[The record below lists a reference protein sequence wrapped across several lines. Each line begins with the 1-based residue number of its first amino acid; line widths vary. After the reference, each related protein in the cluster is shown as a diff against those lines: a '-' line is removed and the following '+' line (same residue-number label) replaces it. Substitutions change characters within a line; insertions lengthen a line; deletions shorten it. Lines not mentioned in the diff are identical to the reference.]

1 VRHPEPAKPPS
12 DPNGT
17 PPAASDPAAK
27 AIIDRAVNAI
37 TANDPGKLAK
47 VKVAKV
53 TYQGGGFKLG
63 QTHELTK
70 ATCLIETVW
79 PDSAY
84 VRDEFKEIPADF
96 KGEAITT
103 FYMKSPHGWMKG
115 GDRVVEQP
123 PLEMGRV
130 IRTDLMAWHWLLLGL
145 PLTDAKAIVFEPN
158 KGATTTT
165 VKLAVPDFPVFLLT
179 FDNGSGLP
187 VKSEVHPLENQRRV
201 RKVFNLLGHTAMNG
215 LMVPTKVEHI
225 QGDSLVLQ
233 WEQPVWEFPETI
245 DPSRFEKPK

>member
-1 VRHPEPAKPPS
+1 
-12 DPNGT
+12 
-17 PPAASDPAAK
+17 
-27 AIIDRAVNAI
+27 
-37 TANDPGKLAK
+37 
-47 VKVAKV
+47 
-53 TYQGGGFKLG
+53 
-63 QTHELTK
+63 
-70 ATCLIETVW
+70 
-79 PDSAY
+79 
-84 VRDEFKEIPADF
+84 
-96 KGEAITT
+96 
-103 FYMKSPHGWMKG
+103 
-115 GDRVVEQP
+115 
-123 PLEMGRV
+123 V

-158 KGATTTT
+158 KGAMTTT

-225 QGDSLVLQ
+225 QGDTLVLQ